1 MQSLTEKQAKERR
14 ESRMGRNAFLDSLN
28 DRFGSPF
35 IHTPLWVVK
44 VILCCNMYACSSHW
58 HYIPVNVY
66 IREKQIKAI
75 EESFRAAKSRPV
87 HQTKRGMQAE
97 WVMPL
102 LPDFDRY
109 LLLRCCF
116 ICTLFLFDTR
126 CGAGILLSMPSY
138 PFISISMK
146 RKGPCFMVQNFIFFN
161 SNPWF
166 FPLFLHYLFWGI
178 TAPKFTLGSILE
190 G

>member
-14 ESRMGRNAFLDSLN
+14 ESRMGRNVFLDSLN

-44 VILCCNMYACSSHW
+44 VILCCNMYACCSHW

-126 CGAGILLSMPSY
+126 CGAGILLSYAFLPVY
-138 PFISISMK
+138 YYIYEKK
-146 RKGPCFMVQNFIFFN
+146 R
-161 SNPWF
+161 
-166 FPLFLHYLFWGI
+166 PLLYGSKFYFL
-178 TAPKFTLGSILE
+178 
-190 G
+190 